1 MNIIIPKEKTPNG
14 KYTKEAQTE
23 IKKQVLVFVSKICEE
38 SERMEL
44 SSTNDIN
51 LVQITP
57 HTIQRAVKYVI
68 EERVEK
74 KKDPIFIDYICPG
87 IQGLIALILAIMPF
101 FDFQKKWAAVSLG
114 VVYIIFL
121 VIQITYKSK

>member
-1 MNIIIPKEKTPNG
+1 MNIPIPKEKTPNG
-14 KYTKEAQTE
+14 KYTQAAQTE
-23 IKKQVLVFVSKICEE
+23 IKKQVLDFVSKICEE

-57 HTIQRAVKYVI
+57 RTIQRAVRYVI

-87 IQGLIALILAIMPF
+87 IQGLITLILASIPF
-101 FDFQKKWAAVSLG
+101 FDFQKTWVVVLLG
-114 VVYIIFL
+114 LIYIIFL
-121 VIQITYKSK
+121 VIQLTYKSK